1 MVTSFCILGGIA
13 VSSTLIEKIKLKKG
27 FSEPTIIDVV
37 APIGFIALT
46 FKTIVDIMTT
56 K

>member
-1 MVTSFCILGGIA
+1 MVSLFILGGIA

-27 FSEPTIIDVV
+27 FSEPTMIDIV

-46 FKTIVDIMTT
+46 FKTIADIMAT